1 MNSYRY
7 SKWVNPSPYSL
18 DKDRVLDE
26 FTRKFMS
33 NSNLQDVLWD
43 IQKNAFNTSPDRL
56 PALEEM
62 LEHLQHLKQMY
73 LSRYN
78 LDSVMDDIQAALD
91 DIIRTERD
99 GIEKKLQEIRSK
111 SAPVSGDLSPEIRQ
125 KLVKSLED
133 KAEQNRRKLD
143 GLPPDTGSRV
153 KELMQYDFLSDD
165 ARRKFRKLMSLL
177 KKRALDTYARE
188 LGNHLRNL
196 GPAEI
201 SQVRRL
207 AAALNRMLEQRMRG
221 QTPDF
226 EGFMRHFGRFF
237 GQDAPRSLDD
247 LIERLHDQITRAKAL
262 LSSLSPG
269 QKKALENTLKSVLD
283 EETQFELARLGIN
296 LGYLNQDIGW
306 NDEFSFFGD
315 QSISYSEALDL
326 METLRKINRLEEQ
339 IQEARFSHN
348 LDIIDDNIVRE
359 ELGEAYSAR
368 LQAMRQVAD
377 ILEESGYLRRNR
389 LAYELTPYAI
399 RKIGEK
405 ALNTVFARLKR
416 DRTGDHRTDSRGGGG
431 ERLFETKKYEFGDDF
446 DLHIEKTILN
456 ALRRSLQK
464 PVKLTPDDFEV
475 FQEER
480 LTRSA
485 TVLLLDLSL
494 SMHMHGNFQAAKIV
508 AIALDTLIRSRYPHD
523 SLYIV
528 GFSSYARQLSREDLN
543 DVNWDNL
550 DPYTNMQ
557 HGLSLSRK
565 LLDRESGANKQIL
578 LITDGEPTAHFE
590 NSRYFFQYPPGVRTL
605 RYTLKEVSLCTR
617 SNVTINAFTLNS
629 SGFSSTF
636 MDQIARLNHGR
647 VFSTTASN
655 LGEYVI
661 VDYLSSKKKLCI
673 S

>member
-590 NSRYFFQYPPGVRTL
+590 NSRIFFQYPPGVRTL